1 MVGLVIHAVVL
12 VNAVDTATHSTGALL
27 TNARR
32 LRCV

>member
-1 MVGLVIHAVVL
+1 MFGPIMPAVAL